1 MIELMNGNGGSMRN
15 QFNRFQRQQGLTFF
29 GLIFSLVVL
38 GLIAV
43 LAMKVAPTFIEF
55 QSIKKAIFSVKAN
68 ANSVR
73 DIQIAFDK
81 QADVGYIESIKAT
94 DLIITRNGEEFDVAV
109 EYDKKI
115 NLFGPVSLL
124 IEYSATTAKTG
135 VVAKRTP

>member
-1 MIELMNGNGGSMRN
+1 MRQQNN
-15 QFNRFQRQQGLTFF
+15 QFHRQAGLTLA

-43 LAMKVAPTFIEF
+43 LAMKVVPTFIEF
-55 QSIKKAIFSVKAN
+55 QSIKKAIGNVKTT
-68 ANSVR
+68 ANSAR

-81 QADVGYIESIKAT
+81 QADVGYIEAIKGR
-94 DLIITRNGEEFDVAV
+94 DLIITRNGEEFDIAF
-109 EYDKKI
+109 EYEKKI
-115 NLFGPVSLL
+115 NLFGSVSLL

>member
-15 QFNRFQRQQGLTFF
+15 QFNRFQRQQGLSLI
-29 GLIFSLVVL
+29 GLILSLVVL

-43 LAMKVAPTFIEF
+43 LAMKVAPTVIEY
-55 QSIKKAIFSVKAN
+55 QSIKKAIFSVKTT

-81 QADVGYIESIKAT
+81 QTDVGYIETIKGR
-94 DLIITRNGEEFDVAV
+94 DLIITKNGEEFDIAF
-109 EYDKKI
+109 EYEKKI
-115 NLFGPVSLL
+115 GLFGPVSLL